1 MDYVNVSLVRSLERF
16 APEGLILW
24 NIFLPKPDVPPA
36 IAANYRQ
43 VIISMVFLRIV
54 CWKPFLWKVKVEWT
68 EQLVAQQKQK
78 TEKIRKETETMKAVL
93 EAEKSKQVEAI
104 RTAQFVE
111 QEYGRANVSRIQ
123 NEV

>member
-1 MDYVNVSLVRSLERF
+1 
-16 APEGLILW
+16 
-24 NIFLPKPDVPPA
+24 
-36 IAANYRQ
+36 
-43 VIISMVFLRIV
+43 
-54 CWKPFLWKVKVEWT
+54 
-68 EQLVAQQKQK
+68 
-78 TEKIRKETETMKAVL
+78 MKAVL